1 MFQALNPMY
10 IILFAPIF
18 AWVWVKLAAK
28 GLEPTTPAKFG
39 LGILQVGL
47 GFGVLVFGA
56 AQAGPDGKVAVVWL
70 ALMYLLHT
78 TGELCLSPVG
88 LSMITKLSVK
98 RIAAM
103 MMGVWFLSSSFAH
116 YVAGMIAGAMAISDN
131 DTGNIDPLASLLVYS
146 SVFEKLALVAIVLAV
161 VVLAMSPM
169 LHKRMHG
176 VR

>member
-1 MFQALNPMY
+1 MY
-10 IILFAPIF
+10 IIFLAPVF
-18 AWVWVKLAAK
+18 AWIWVKLAAK

-47 GFGVLVFGA
+47 GFAVLVYGTSL
-56 AQAGPDGKVAVVWL
+56 AGPDGKVSIIWL

-88 LSMITKLSVK
+88 LSMVTKLSVK

-103 MMGVWFLSSSFAH
+103 MMGVWFLSSAFAS
-116 YVAGMIAGAMAISDN
+116 YVGGMIAGAMAINDN
-131 DTGNIDPLASLLVYS
+131 DTGAVDALTSLAIYS
-146 SVFEKLALVAIVLAV
+146 SVFEKLAWVAIGLAF
-161 VVLAMSPM
+161 VVLALSPL